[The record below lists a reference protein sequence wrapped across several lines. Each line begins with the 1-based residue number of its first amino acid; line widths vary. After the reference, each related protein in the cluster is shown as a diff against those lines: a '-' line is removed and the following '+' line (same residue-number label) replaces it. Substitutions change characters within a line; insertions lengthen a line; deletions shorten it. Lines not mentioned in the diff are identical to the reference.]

1 MSPKRL
7 PSALAALA
15 LAAACAEP
23 GPRPASLAPADLVVR
38 GGKIVTLDPAR
49 PEATALAARG
59 GRIVALGAEAD
70 VAALVGPSTRVIE
83 LGGRVAYPGF
93 IEGHGHFA
101 GIGEAA
107 MILKLAPQRTWDEI
121 VATVAEAA
129 KTTPAGEWIV
139 GRGWHQEKWDAP
151 PAGAVEGFPVH
162 EALSAATPE
171 HPVVLFHA
179 SGHAAFVNA
188 KVMALAGIDETTPNP
203 PGGEILRD
211 AAGRA
216 TGLLRED
223 AEGLVMAAFQ
233 RAESA
238 RPAERIASDAR
249 RALELA
255 DREVLSKGIT
265 SFHDAGIPYADL
277 DLVAAM
283 ADEGAL
289 GVRLWVMV
297 RDSLDNHRARM
308 AEARRVGA
316 FDGRLTV
323 AAVKVSLDG
332 ALGSRGAWLL
342 EPYSDLPTST
352 GLATTDP
359 AVLEEISRLALEH
372 RFQMCV
378 HAIGD
383 RANRETLDVFERV
396 LGSAADGRERRWRV
410 EHAQHLNPAEIPRF
424 AALGVVPSMQG
435 IHCTS
440 DAPFVV
446 ARLGERRAEEGAY
459 VWRRLTDAGSR
470 IVNGTDAPVEDVDPI
485 ASYHAT
491 VTRRLA
497 DGTRFYPDQVL
508 SRVEALESYTK
519 NAAWAAFE
527 EQEKGTLEVG
537 KYADVTI
544 LDRDL
549 LTVPEEEIP
558 SARVAYTVVGGAV
571 RYERAA
577 AGAAN

>member
-1 MSPKRL
+1 MVSKL
-7 PSALAALA
+7 APSVLA
-15 LAAACAEP
+15 LGVATLAVAGCAKP
-23 GPRPASLAPADLVVR
+23 PARSTSSEAADLVIR
-38 GGKIVTLDPAR
+38 GGRIVTLDPAR
-49 PEATALAARG
+49 PEASALAARG
-59 GRIVALGAEAD
+59 GRIVAVGSEAE

-83 LGGRVAYPGF
+83 LGGDVAYPGF

-101 GIGEAA
+101 GIGQAA
-107 MILKLAPQRTWDEI
+107 MILKLAPHRTWDAI
-121 VATVAEAA
+121 VDAVAEAA

-139 GRGWHQEKWDAP
+139 GRGWHQEKWDAT

-162 EALSAATPE
+162 ASLSAATPD

-188 KVMALAGIDETTPNP
+188 RAMELAGIDDATPDP

-211 AAGRA
+211 TAGHA

-223 AEGLVMAAFQ
+223 AEALVMAAFQ
-233 RAESA
+233 RAQAS
-238 RPAERIASDAR
+238 RPAERIAADAR

-265 SFHDAGIPYADL
+265 SFQDAGVPYEEL

-297 RDSLDNHRARM
+297 RDSVENHRARM
-308 AEARRVGA
+308 AEARRIGA

-323 AAVKVSLDG
+323 AAIKVSLDG

-352 GLATTDP
+352 GLATTEP

-372 RFQMCV
+372 HYQMCV

-396 LGSAADGRERRWRV
+396 LGAAPDGKERRWRV

-446 ARLGERRAEEGAY
+446 ARLGEQRAEEGAY
-459 VWRRLTDAGSR
+459 VWRSLTDAGSR

-508 SRVEALESYTK
+508 SRREALESYTK

-527 EQEKGTLEVG
+527 EKEKGTLEVG

-558 SARVAYTVVGGAV
+558 RARVVYTVVGGIV
-571 RYERAA
+571 RYDLSTE
-577 AGAAN
+577 